1 MNALDQDIAIHA
13 IEKNSLTN
21 GPGNRMVIWV
31 QGCTLNCPG
40 CFNPETHNPLSGNL
54 LSVHSILQQIKDQQK
69 NLEGITI
76 SGGEP
81 LQQLPVINTLCQEIK
96 KQTNL
101 GIILLTGFTYTEAQ
115 NLFLFNSLISTID
128 LLIAGR
134 FILKQKNKIRSEGF
148 SQQNLSLYYG
158 SL

>member
-1 MNALDQDIAIHA
+1 MDR
-13 IEKNSLTN
+13 E
-21 GPGNRMVIWV
+21 NRMVIWV
-31 QGCTLNCPG
+31 QGVYFKLPRLF
-40 CFNPETHNPLSGNL
+40 FNPETHNPLSGNL

-101 GIILLTGFTYTEAQ
+101 GIILLTGFTYAEAQ
-115 NLFLFNSLISTID
+115 NLF
-128 LLIAGR
+128 
-134 FILKQKNKIRSEGF
+134 FI
-148 SQQNLSLYYG
+148 
-158 SL
+158 